1 MSEQDRT
8 QGAGSPPVGESDA
21 VIVGI
26 DGSPPSRN
34 ALNWAIQEA
43 RSLGKPIRLVG
54 AYTIPS
60 VAAAAIDVSYVP
72 IDDSAIRQS
81 VTNTL
86 KEAAAEVKA
95 AGVPVEAVIEIGD
108 AAGVLIEESKTGGL
122 TVVGSRGRGGFAGR
136 LLGTVSSALP
146 AHSACP
152 TVVVPAA
159 WQAETDKAAH
169 PTSSRPIR
177 QDRGEIEETDP
188 DAEAIAGLRF
198 DGKVVVGVDSLG
210 AESPA
215 LWKAARLAVRR
226 GSPLHIV
233 AVITTTVIG
242 PEWLPSTADLE
253 RLINEGA
260 DKLVVAKQRIKDE
273 FPDLDVTRT
282 LFDGQPAEVLVRASD
297 TAEVLVIGSR
307 GRGGFAGLLLGSTSQ
322 SVLPYSQ
329 CPTMVVRVSRDAD
342 KRREEGEIPEP
353 SL

>member
-1 MSEQDRT
+1 MDETDRT
-8 QGAGSPPVGESDA
+8 QNPDTSQAGEPEA

-26 DGSPPSRN
+26 DGSPPSHN
-34 ALNWAIQEA
+34 ALAWAIQEA
-43 RSLGKPIRLVG
+43 RSLDKPIRLVG

-72 IDDSAIRQS
+72 IDDTSIRAA

-108 AAGVLIEESKTGGL
+108 AAGVLIDESKTGCL
-122 TVVGSRGRGGFAGR
+122 AVVGSRGRGGFAGR

-152 TVVVPAA
+152 AVVVPST
-159 WQAETDKAAH
+159 WQDQGERPAH

-177 QDRGEIEETDP
+177 QDGAEVAEPDSESESIE
-188 DAEAIAGLRF
+188 GLRF

-226 GSPLHIV
+226 GSALHIV

-253 RLINEGA
+253 RLVDEGA
-260 DKLVVAKQRIKDE
+260 GKLVVAKQHLAQE
-273 FPDLDVTRT
+273 FPDLDVTWT

-329 CPTMVVRVSRDAD
+329 CPTMVVRVARDHG
-342 KRREEGEIPEP
+342 RRHRGEAAPEP
-353 SL
+353 GL